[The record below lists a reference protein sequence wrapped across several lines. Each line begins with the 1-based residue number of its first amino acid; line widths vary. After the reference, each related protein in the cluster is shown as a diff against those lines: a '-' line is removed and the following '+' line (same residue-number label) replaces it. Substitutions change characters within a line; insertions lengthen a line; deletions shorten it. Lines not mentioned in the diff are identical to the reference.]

1 MKQFALILL
10 IIQCGCGGKL
20 SDEQRKQMREGMEQQ
35 KIVQMSDSEIVTAA
49 LEEGQTVFESMKN
62 SRFDPNKIDSIA
74 RHYHVKIYWRIPG
87 SGQSSEIEQ
96 QLIDAYVT
104 GMATGSLQDNIQP
117 LHKGSQTDYDSL
129 LYSKPVVSAMPDGIE
144 KLEGIW
150 NIYISKKQVV
160 LEKSSKD

>member
-1 MKQFALILL
+1 MKRICLILL
-10 IIQCGCGGKL
+10 TVLAACGGKL

-49 LEEGQTVFESMKN
+49 LEQGQVVFNALKESVFNQDKV
-62 SRFDPNKIDSIA
+62 DSIA
-74 RHYHVKIYWRIPG
+74 RHYHVKIYWRVPG
-87 SGQSSEIEQ
+87 SGQTTEIEQ

-117 LHKGSQTDYDSL
+117 LHTSSQTTYDSL
-129 LYSKPVVSAMPDGIE
+129 LYSKPIVSALPDGVE

-150 NIYISKKQVV
+150 NIYISRKEVV
-160 LEKSSKD
+160 LEESRKN